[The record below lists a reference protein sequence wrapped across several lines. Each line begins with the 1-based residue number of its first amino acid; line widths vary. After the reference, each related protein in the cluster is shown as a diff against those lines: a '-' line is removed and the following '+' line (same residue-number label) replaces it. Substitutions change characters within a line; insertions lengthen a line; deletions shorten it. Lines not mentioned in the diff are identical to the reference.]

1 MKNKRKNNVSFMQN
15 LKSVIGKVREKD
27 EMELKSPVRIQRQK
41 MSFSRIVSRHSPDK
55 LLLDAVHV

>member
-41 MSFSRIVSRHSPDK
+41 MSFSRIVS
-55 LLLDAVHV
+55 